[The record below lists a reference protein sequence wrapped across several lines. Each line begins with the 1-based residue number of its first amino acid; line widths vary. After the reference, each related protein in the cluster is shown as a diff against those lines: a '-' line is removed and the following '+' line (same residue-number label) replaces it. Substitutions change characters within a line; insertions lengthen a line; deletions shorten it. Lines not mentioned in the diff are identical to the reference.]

1 MGKTN
6 KNRKKLLSASV
17 RVYECASVRV
27 CECASVRVCECA
39 SVRVLGSNKFHN
51 KSVWL
56 KNVSK
61 LQQKND
67 KSKAFNIFLTLP

>member
-6 KNRKKLLSASV
+6 KNRKKLLS
-17 RVYECASVRV
+17 
-27 CECASVRVCECA
+27 ASVRVCECA

-67 KSKAFNIFLTLP
+67 KSKTFNIFLTVS

>member
-17 RVYECASVRV
+17 RV
-27 CECASVRVCECA
+27 
-39 SVRVLGSNKFHN
+39 LGSDKFHN

-67 KSKAFNIFLTLP
+67 KIKDFNISLTLS